1 MPSGGNGGGASAQV
15 AAAGGAPRL
24 QQVARPE
31 GAPVAMREAPAPQ
44 VQSHL
49 ALGSFAEVIKLVAEK
64 RDVRLKQQLEGDMHL
79 VRCEDGRLDFRPTR
93 NAAPTLAGD
102 LQKKLTDWTGRRW
115 IVTISSEEGEPTVRE
130 RLAAEQADRERGV
143 LAHPS
148 VQAILA
154 KFPGAEIVAVR
165 PLEGAGEAEV
175 APAAAADDEESD
187 GNWEP
192 VDPWDDDF

>member
-1 MPSGGNGGGASAQV
+1 
-15 AAAGGAPRL
+15 
-24 QQVARPE
+24 
-31 GAPVAMREAPAPQ
+31 MREAPAPQ
-44 VQSHL
+44 AQGHL
-49 ALGSFAEVIKLVAEK
+49 VLGSFAEVIKLVAEK
-64 RDVRLKQQLEGDMHL
+64 RDVRLKQQLEGEMHL

-165 PLEGAGEAEV
+165 PLEGAGEAEA
-175 APAAAADDEESD
+175 APAAADDDEESG